1 MVILRREE
9 EGGLTLLDWG
19 EGFIGLGKSQAG
31 FRPFHFSFER
41 WSCCPGAMEFTLE
54 IMGLM
59 LFAYNEGGPCKLEA
73 MDEVV
78 ERPIIEGEFASP
90 VPAT

>member
-1 MVILRREE
+1 MIILRREE

-31 FRPFHFSFER
+31 FRLFHFTFER
-41 WSCCPGAMEFTLE
+41 WPCCPGALEFSLE

-73 MDEVV
+73 TDKVIEHPLI
-78 ERPIIEGEFASP
+78 ETEHISPI
-90 VPAT
+90 PAT